1 MRRHFKISKKE
12 KTIKQLVSKTEKRVY
27 VYLSDKETQE
37 KFISAAEAQGYTFED
52 GVKISERASDN
63 FYAVN
68 RNHTVNF
75 INGIGRMAFQA
86 GADRI
91 VRIDYRKYISG
102 AEDYFYNRNRTAN
115 Y

>member
-1 MRRHFKISKKE
+1 MSKKE
-12 KTIKQLVSKTEKRVY
+12 KTIKQFISKTEKRVY

-37 KFISAAEAQGYTFED
+37 KFISDAEAQGYTFED

-86 GADRI
+86 GANRI
-91 VRIDYRKYISG
+91 TRIDYKKYISG
-102 AEDYFYNRNRTAN
+102 DEDYFYKRNRTAN
-115 Y
+115 F